1 MTKSTSSIV
10 SKSTKDQP
18 LYKHALI
25 ATERAAIACFPWIGK
40 GDVMSADRAA
50 VEGMRAAFS
59 NIPISGKV
67 IIGEGERDE
76 APMLYI
82 GESVGS
88 GGVKMD
94 IAVDPLEGT
103 TICSKGLPNSLS
115 VLAMAP
121 EGSMLNA
128 PDVYMEKL
136 VTGSGVPKEAIDL
149 DFSTKEN
156 LMNISSSLGIG
167 ISELTV
173 TVLNRPRHKKIIDE
187 IKEAGAIP
195 KLIED
200 GDILASIAC
209 SLDQANSHVYM
220 GIGGAPEG
228 VLAAAAL
235 KCLGGQM
242 CCRLVFHDDLQIER
256 AISMGVKDI
265 SKKYRIND
273 MVSDEVIFSAT
284 GVTSGD
290 MLDGVSMMH
299 GIFTT
304 HSMILRS
311 SVTDVLR
318 ISNHHTL

>member
-1 MTKSTSSIV
+1 
-10 SKSTKDQP
+10 
-18 LYKHALI
+18 
-25 ATERAAIACFPWIGK
+25 
-40 GDVMSADRAA
+40 
-50 VEGMRAAFS
+50 
-59 NIPISGKV
+59 
-67 IIGEGERDE
+67 
-76 APMLYI
+76 
-82 GESVGS
+82 
-88 GGVKMD
+88 MD

-136 VTGSGVPKEAIDL
+136 VTGFGVPKEAIDL
-149 DFSTKEN
+149 DFSTEEN
-156 LMNISSSLGIG
+156 LNNIADSLSIN

-173 TVLNRPRHKKIIDE
+173 TVLNRPRHNKIIEE
-187 IKEAGAIP
+187 INKVGAKL

-200 GDILASIAC
+200 GDILASIVC
-209 SLDQANSHVYM
+209 SIDQFNSHVYM

-242 CCRLVFHDDLQIER
+242 CCRLLFNDDLQVER
-256 AISMGVKDI
+256 AVSMGIKDI
-265 SKKYRIND
+265 NKKYRIDD

-290 MLDGVSMMH
+290 LLDGVSLMH
-299 GIFTT
+299 GVFTT
-304 HSMILRS
+304 HSIILRS
-311 SVTDVLR
+311 SVTDILKV
-318 ISNHHTL
+318 INHHT